1 MKKIVLAFITIL
13 LSTVSMLAD
22 GVGTWKNYLSYYEP
36 TEIEKGSGN
45 MLYVLASNGLYTYN
59 TNDQR
64 INKITN
70 DETIEYISCRMGKMN
85 QMIGNRFRENRI
97 RQTFKC

>member
-1 MKKIVLAFITIL
+1 MKKIVLVFIIIL

-45 MLYVLASNGLYTYN
+45 ILYVLLISQFSIFTSTIPKAVA
-59 TNDQR
+59 
-64 INKITN
+64 NKACLP
-70 DETIEYISCRMGKMN
+70 YIYMLFTVLSPV
-85 QMIGNRFRENRI
+85 IDLE
-97 RQTFKC
+97 

>member
-36 TEIEKGSGN
+36 TEIEKG
-45 MLYVLASNGLYTYN
+45 LYHLTY
-59 TNDQR
+59 
-64 INKITN
+64 
-70 DETIEYISCRMGKMN
+70 
-85 QMIGNRFRENRI
+85 QME
-97 RQTFKC
+97 

>member
-36 TEIEKGSGN
+36 TEIERVVAICYMYWLPTDYTHIIPIIKAFRPLTKRMVCRIVPSRI
-45 MLYVLASNGLYTYN
+45 SNGI
-59 TNDQR
+59 R
-64 INKITN
+64 IL
-70 DETIEYISCRMGKMN
+70 
-85 QMIGNRFRENRI
+85 RI
-97 RQTFKC
+97 LL